1 MISDIVYPLFPVP
14 PFQAQTQASATSS
27 TFAIGHIASPAQL
40 VATDVTARR
49 LDITHLEAPI
59 NVEVTS
65 DPEVGAHRDID
76 HLPGND

>member
-1 MISDIVYPLFPVP
+1 MFSVP

-49 LDITHLEAPI
+49 LDIAHLEAPI
-59 NVEVTS
+59 NVDVTS
-65 DPEVGAHRDID
+65 DPRGSC
-76 HLPGND
+76 